1 MRCRECRLARVLEAA
16 DAQVVGV
23 VGKSDGLG
31 LDGEVDDT
39 ETVDVDEA
47 ARELRRPALE
57 VVVSHTL
64 AHDDVTSQGSRAVL
78 HDAKICLS

>member
-1 MRCRECRLARVLEAA
+1 MSGEGA
-16 DAQVVGV
+16 DALQNPAGAPQIPA
-23 VGKSDGLG
+23 
-31 LDGEVDDT
+31 VDAD
-39 ETVDVDEA
+39 ERPERRLDVDEA